1 MRKIVNIHLKDFTVK
16 VLKIFKY
23 KMKIIKLILFIYF
36 ISLNC
41 VLAED
46 VYLSCESPTQF
57 KSSFVINEEK
67 KSLVLNGV
75 EREVVGWTKE
85 YISFWLSDQFKAI
98 QEPRNLPPNILDRIS
113 GSYGVYNCEV
123 VKKTL
128 F

>member
-57 KSSFVINEEK
+57 KSSFVINDEK

-85 YISFWLSDQFKAI
+85 YISFWLSDQFKSI

-113 GSYGVYNCEV
+113 GSYGVYNCKV
-123 VKKTL
+123 VKKTM

>member
-1 MRKIVNIHLKDFTVK
+1 
-16 VLKIFKY
+16 
-23 KMKIIKLILFIYF
+23 MKIIKFILFIYF
-36 ISLNC
+36 ISTNC

-57 KSSFVINEEK
+57 KSSFVINDEK

-85 YISFWLSDQFKAI
+85 YISFWLSDQFKSI

-113 GSYGVYNCEV
+113 GSYGVYNCKV

>member
-1 MRKIVNIHLKDFTVK
+1 
-16 VLKIFKY
+16 
-23 KMKIIKLILFIYF
+23 MKIIKFILFIYF
-36 ISLNC
+36 VSIIC

-57 KSSFVINEEK
+57 KSSFIINEEK

-85 YISFWLSDQFKAI
+85 YISFWLSDQFKSI
-98 QEPRNLPPNILDRIS
+98 QEHRNLPPNILDRIS
-113 GSYGVYNCEV
+113 GSYGVYNCKIV
-123 VKKTL
+123 NKTL

>member
-57 KSSFVINEEK
+57 KSSFIINEEK

-85 YISFWLSDQFKAI
+85 YISFWLSDQFKSI

-113 GSYGVYNCEV
+113 GSYGVYNCKV